1 MLIAAILVRN
11 TKYKMMKLNVLPEEL
26 ERLLDSESLL
36 WCRDDQDPVLRE
48 VTDDLCQFRLGV
60 QPVLFPELSRHHHF
74 PRLAL
79 LSGRRP

>member
-36 WCRDDQDPVLRE
+36 WCRDDEDPVRGEVGGHLVSLR
-48 VTDDLCQFRLGV
+48 
-60 QPVLFPELSRHHHF
+60 
-74 PRLAL
+74 
-79 LSGRRP
+79 